1 MGYINDTY
9 PRRVPAFILLSF
21 LLLLFGC
28 AGQQTAQKDP
38 FFEKWT
44 TMADTATGHSPAPR
58 ERSTTV
64 TRELLKA
71 TGETGETLAVMPI
84 RELPTQLISLKFRQ
98 ADIQTILRSL
108 ARIVGKNVLVKSE
121 IKGEMTIDF
130 REVPWNQAFN
140 SILRTQGLT
149 YTWEGDILRVLTF
162 EDMELDL
169 KRKTQEM
176 GVKWVEPLVTVII
189 PIDYAKPKD
198 LKENLETFLTK
209 NKDDKPRGSIRVDE
223 HSNSLIISAIRDD
236 VVRML
241 PIIEKIDKPTPQIQI
256 KAHIIETTQNVAREL
271 GVQWGGMYGQQ
282 TGGNSLFVTPGGT
295 KGSATPPGSALS
307 GGYTPATGDPGISGQ
322 GFGVNFPG
330 AAVVT
335 STGAAALGMI
345 LGSIGG
351 NVLELQL
358 RALQQDGKINILSSP
373 SITTLDNQKAF
384 TENGERIPYVTLDTT
399 VNPPTQTV
407 KFEDVVLRLEITP
420 HVIDSQNLLMKIIVK
435 KDEVDD
441 SRKSLNRR

>member
-1 MGYINDTY
+1 
-9 PRRVPAFILLSF
+9 
-21 LLLLFGC
+21 
-28 AGQQTAQKDP
+28 
-38 FFEKWT
+38 
-44 TMADTATGHSPAPR
+44 MAETATGHSPAPR
-58 ERSTTV
+58 ERSPSV

-71 TGETGETLAVMPI
+71 TGETGEGLTVIPI
-84 RELPTQLISLKFRQ
+84 KELPTQLVSLKFRQ

-130 REVPWNQAFN
+130 KEVPWNQAFN
-140 SILRTQGLT
+140 GILRTQGLT
-149 YTWEGDILRVLTF
+149 YTWEGDILRVMTF
-162 EDMELDL
+162 DDLELDL

-176 GVKWVEPLVTVII
+176 GVKWVEPLMTVVV

-198 LKENLETFLTK
+198 MKENLETFLTRSK
-209 NKDDKPRGSIRVDE
+209 EDKPRGSIRVDE
-223 HSNSLIISAIRDD
+223 HSNSLIISAIKDD
-236 VVRML
+236 LARMM

-271 GVQWGGMYGQQ
+271 GVQWGGMYGRQ
-282 TGGNSLFVTPGGT
+282 TGGNSLFFTPGGT

-351 NVLELQL
+351 NVLEL
-358 RALQQDGKINILSSP
+358 S
-373 SITTLDNQKAF
+373 
-384 TENGERIPYVTLDTT
+384 
-399 VNPPTQTV
+399 
-407 KFEDVVLRLEITP
+407 
-420 HVIDSQNLLMKIIVK
+420 
-435 KDEVDD
+435 
-441 SRKSLNRR
+441 

>member
-1 MGYINDTY
+1 MGYINYTY
-9 PRRVPAFILLSF
+9 PRRVPAVILLSF
-21 LLLLFGC
+21 LLLFGC

-71 TGETGETLAVMPI
+71 TGETGERLTVIPI
-84 RELPTQLISLKFRQ
+84 RELPTQLVSLKLRQ
-98 ADIQTILRSL
+98 ADIKTILRSL
-108 ARIVGKNVLVKSE
+108 ARIVDKNVLVKSE

-149 YTWEGDILRVLTF
+149 YTWEGDILRVMTF
-162 EDMELDL
+162 DDMELDL

-176 GVKWVEPLVTVII
+176 GVKWVEPLLTVVV

-198 LKENLETFLTK
+198 LKENLETFLTR
-209 NKDDKPRGSIRVDE
+209 NKEDKPRGSVRVDE
-223 HSNSLIISAIRDD
+223 HSNSLIISAIKDD
-236 VVRML
+236 LVRMM

-256 KAHIIETTQNVAREL
+256 KANIVETTQNGPGTGDPVGRHVRPTDRQATTSSLPRAERKAR
-271 GVQWGGMYGQQ
+271 
-282 TGGNSLFVTPGGT
+282 
-295 KGSATPPGSALS
+295 ATPPGSALS

-335 STGAAALGMI
+335 STGAASLGLI
-345 LGSIGG
+345 FGSIGG
-351 NVLELQL
+351 NILDLQL
-358 RALQQDGKINILSSP
+358 SALQKDGKLNILSSP

-384 TENGERIPYVTLDTT
+384 TENGERIPYVDARHHR
-399 VNPPTQTV
+399 QS
-407 KFEDVVLRLEITP
+407 P
-420 HVIDSQNLLMKIIVK
+420 HPG
-435 KDEVDD
+435 
-441 SRKSLNRR
+441 R